1 MSEPEFVRLQ
11 RAFARHLR
19 NPDGVRSPVDSEARR
34 QNVYRHAIRANV
46 EGFMR
51 ENYPRVHAAFDD
63 AQWQDLISDYLGG
76 HVSRANAFVDLPLE
90 FLDYLENERD
100 VPDDPPFLAEL
111 AHFDWLE
118 TLVGADERRV
128 TLEGVD
134 RDGDLLN
141 GVPVA
146 NPVLE
151 LVTYRFPVHAIGA
164 DYRPDRPPAEPT
176 RIAAFRD
183 LDNLY
188 GFLDLSGPAARLLD
202 LVREDAGLTGEQI
215 IGTVA
220 REIGHAD
227 VDALLAAGSTIFE
240 RMRSRAVLLGTRRP

>member
-1 MSEPEFVRLQ
+1 MAEPAFMHLQ

-19 NPDGVRSPVDSEARR
+19 DPDGCPSPVDSEARR
-34 QNVYRHAIRANV
+34 QDVYRHAIRANV

-51 ENYPRVHAAFDD
+51 DNYPRVRAVFDD
-63 AQWQDLISDYLGG
+63 AQWQALIADYLCG

-90 FLDYLENERD
+90 FLAYLENERD

-128 TLEGVD
+128 TLDGVD
-134 RDGDLLN
+134 RDGDLLQ
-141 GVPVA
+141 GEPVA
-146 NPVLE
+146 NPVLQ
-151 LVTYRFPVHAIGA
+151 LVTYRFPVHAIGP
-164 DYRPDRPPAEPT
+164 DYRPDRPPGEPT

-188 GFLDLSGPAARLLD
+188 GFLDLNGPSARLLE
-202 LVREDAGLTGEQI
+202 LVQESGGLTGEQI

-220 REIGHAD
+220 REIGHGD
-227 VDALLAAGSTIFE
+227 PDALRAAGSTIFE